1 MPYFDY
7 NFAPMRLRLI
17 FVLFTTFVLSACSV
31 YNKAEKKFQQGEYD
45 VAIDYYKKVIK
56 ADGEEKAKA
65 LYYTAEAY
73 RLSNRLEMATPFY
86 KAAIDA
92 DESNQNAYYF
102 YARGLKANS
111 NYEEARSILEQNIA
125 NIEDGELK
133 DLMRAELNNLD
144 NINRILEDSSLYT
157 VSNLKA
163 VNTKAAEYAPFYYN
177 GHLYFTS
184 TRSNDRVY
192 KATGD
197 GFSDIYKV
205 KTQGAK
211 IDTTTTQMLPSVIN
225 WPNANEGSVAITSD
239 GRTMVFAK
247 GNTGKRKGA
256 NDVNLYITRYRNKK
270 WSEPQ
275 LMDINDPTAW
285 NSTPSFSSDNRT
297 LYFASTRGGGFGG
310 TDIYSATVNSRGRW
324 GNVRNLGDKVNT
336 AEDEMFPSTS
346 EDGKLYFSSNGHPGF
361 GKLDLFT
368 AERKG
373 GRTVISH
380 LGAPMN
386 SNKDDFAL
394 FLYAPDRGFF
404 SSDRD
409 GGIGR
414 DDIYTFKNEDPNL
427 KIVNYYLAGTTTTRN
442 NNNQEVIL
450 PGTQVKFY
458 SSDSVLIG
466 EVVTG
471 QEGKFSYRV
480 SEEEDYFIIADKAD
494 YFTTRKL
501 FSTKGKSLDR
511 SKLTELV
518 TNKTF
523 EVSILLEE
531 IVLDKAFELE
541 NIYYDF
547 DSANIRADAA
557 VELDKLVTILNDN
570 PPIKIELSSH
580 TDSRGEPSYNLDLSK
595 RRAESAVAY
604 IISQGISANRIKA
617 KGYGES
623 RLIIKDAQTE
633 EDHEVNRRTEFKVTE
648 YDKEIARQ
656 IREAEDALFKRKT
669 VEVEVID
676 EREAPVKK
684 EKEDEFDFN

>member
-1 MPYFDY
+1 MS
-7 NFAPMRLRLI
+7 LRL
-17 FVLFTTFVLSACSV
+17 FFLFLFLITLNACSV
-31 YNKAEKKFQQGEYD
+31 YKKAEKKFEKGEYD
-45 VAIDYYKKVIK
+45 VAIDFYKKAIDEDEDHR
-56 ADGEEKAKA
+56 AQA
-65 LYYTAEAY
+65 LFYTAESY
-73 RLSNRLEMATPFY
+73 RLSNRLEIAAPYY

-92 DESNQNAYYF
+92 GMTTPEVYYY
-102 YARGLKANS
+102 YARSLKANG
-111 NYEEARSILEQNIA
+111 NYDEARRVLEVNMLDVAQDEIR
-125 NIEDGELK
+125 
-133 DLMRAELNNLD
+133 DLMRDELENLD
-144 NINRILEDSSLYT
+144 NINEILEDSSLYT
-157 VSNLKA
+157 ANNLRA
-163 VNTKAAEYAPFYYN
+163 LNTKAAEYAPFYHD
-177 GHLYFTS
+177 GFLYFTS
-184 TRSNDRVY
+184 TRNNDRIY

-197 GFSDIYKV
+197 GFSDIYKI
-205 KTQGAK
+205 KTQGARV
-211 IDTTTTQMLPSVIN
+211 DTTTTEKLPAVIN
-225 WPNANEGSVAITSD
+225 WPNANEGSVAISSD

-256 NDVNLYITRYRNKK
+256 NDVNLYITRYRNKR

-275 LMDINDPTAW
+275 LMAINDPNAW
-285 NSTPSFSSDNRT
+285 NSTPAFSSDNRT
-297 LYFASTRGGGFGG
+297 LYFSSTREGGFGG
-310 TDIYSATVNSRGRW
+310 ADIYSATVNSRGRW
-324 GNVRNLGDKVNT
+324 GNVRNLGPKINT

-346 EDGKLYFSSNGHPGF
+346 QDGKLYFSSNGHPGL

-373 GRTVISH
+373 GKINITH

-404 SSDRD
+404 SSDRE
-409 GGIGR
+409 GGVGR

-427 KIVNYYLAGTTTTRN
+427 KIVNYFLAGTTTTH
-442 NNNQEVIL
+442 NQDDKEVIL
-450 PGTQVKFY
+450 PGAQVRFY

-466 EVVTG
+466 EVLTG
-471 QEGKFSYRV
+471 QDGKFNFRV

-501 FSTKGKSLDR
+501 FSTKGKSLDK
-511 SKLTELV
+511 SKLSELV

-523 EVSILLEE
+523 ETNILLEE
-531 IVLDKAFELE
+531 IILDKAFELE

-547 DSANIRADAA
+547 DSANIRVDAA
-557 VELDKLVTILNDN
+557 KELDKLVTILADN

-604 IISQGISANRIKA
+604 IISQGIDPTRIKA

-623 RLIIKDAQTE
+623 RLIIKDAKTE
-633 EDHEVNRRTEFKVTE
+633 EEHETNRRTEFKVTE

-656 IREAEDALFKRKT
+656 IREAEDALFKRNT
-669 VEVEVID
+669 LEVEIVN
-676 EREAPVKK
+676 EKETPVKD
-684 EKEDEFDFN
+684 DEFDFN

>member
-1 MPYFDY
+1 MS
-7 NFAPMRLRLI
+7 LRL
-17 FVLFTTFVLSACSV
+17 FFLFLVLITLNACSV
-31 YNKAEKKFQQGEYD
+31 YKKAEKKFEKGEYD
-45 VAIDYYKKVIK
+45 VAIDFYKKAIDEDDEHR
-56 ADGEEKAKA
+56 AQA
-65 LYYTAEAY
+65 LFYTAESY
-73 RLSNRLEMATPFY
+73 RLSNRLEIAAPYY

-92 DESNQNAYYF
+92 GMTTPEVYYY
-102 YARGLKANS
+102 YARSLKANG
-111 NYEEARSILEQNIA
+111 NYDEARRVLEVNMLDVAQDEIR
-125 NIEDGELK
+125 
-133 DLMRAELNNLD
+133 DLMRDELENLD
-144 NINRILEDSSLYT
+144 NINEILEDSSLYT
-157 VSNLKA
+157 ANNLRA
-163 VNTKAAEYAPFYYN
+163 LNTKAAEYAPFYHD
-177 GHLYFTS
+177 GFLYFTS
-184 TRSNDRVY
+184 TRNNDRIY

-197 GFSDIYKV
+197 GFSDIYKI
-205 KTQGAK
+205 KTQGARV
-211 IDTTTTQMLPSVIN
+211 DTTTTEKLPAVIN
-225 WPNANEGSVAITSD
+225 WPNANEGSVAISSD

-256 NDVNLYITRYRNKK
+256 NDVNLYITRYRNKR

-275 LMDINDPTAW
+275 LMAINDPNAW
-285 NSTPSFSSDNRT
+285 NSTPAFSSDNRT
-297 LYFASTRGGGFGG
+297 LYFSSTREGGFGG
-310 TDIYSATVNSRGRW
+310 ADIYSATVNSRGRW
-324 GNVRNLGDKVNT
+324 GNVRNLGPKINT

-346 EDGKLYFSSNGHPGF
+346 QDGKLYFSSNGHPGL

-373 GRTVISH
+373 GKINITH

-404 SSDRD
+404 SSDRE
-409 GGIGR
+409 GGVGR

-427 KIVNYYLAGTTTTRN
+427 KIVNYFLAGTTTTH
-442 NNNQEVIL
+442 NQDDKEVIL
-450 PGTQVKFY
+450 PGAQVRFY

-466 EVVTG
+466 EVLTG
-471 QEGKFSYRV
+471 QDGKFNFRV

-501 FSTKGKSLDR
+501 FSTKGKSLDK
-511 SKLTELV
+511 SKLSELV

-523 EVSILLEE
+523 ETNILLEE
-531 IVLDKAFELE
+531 IILDKAFELE

-547 DSANIRADAA
+547 DSANIRVDAA
-557 VELDKLVTILNDN
+557 KELDKLVTILADN

-604 IISQGISANRIKA
+604 IISQGIDPTRIKA

-623 RLIIKDAQTE
+623 RLIIKDAKTE
-633 EDHEVNRRTEFKVTE
+633 EEHETNRRTEFKVTE

-656 IREAEDALFKRKT
+656 IREAEDALFKRNT
-669 VEVEVID
+669 LEVEIVN
-676 EREAPVKK
+676 EKETPVKD
-684 EKEDEFDFN
+684 DEFDFN

>member
-1 MPYFDY
+1 MS
-7 NFAPMRLRLI
+7 LRLTLLI
-17 FVLFTTFVLSACSV
+17 FLIVSLNACSV
-31 YNKAEKKFQQGEYD
+31 YKKAEKKFEKGEYD
-45 VAIDYYKKVIK
+45 IAIDFYKKAIEEDDENK
-56 ADGEEKAKA
+56 AQA
-65 LYYTAEAY
+65 LFYTAESY
-73 RLSNRLEMATPFY
+73 RLSNRLEIAAPYY

-92 DESNQNAYYF
+92 GMTTPEVYYD
-102 YARGLKANS
+102 YARSLKANA
-111 NYEEARSILEQNIA
+111 NYEEARRVLEVNMLDVEQDEIR
-125 NIEDGELK
+125 
-133 DLMRAELNNLD
+133 DLMRSELDNLD
-144 NINRILEDSSLYT
+144 NINEILEDSSLYT
-157 VSNLKA
+157 VNNLKA
-163 VNTKAAEYAPFYYN
+163 LNTKAAEYAPFYYN
-177 GHLYFTS
+177 SFLYFTS
-184 TRSNDRVY
+184 TRNNDRIY

-197 GFSDIYKV
+197 GFSDIYKL
-205 KTQGAK
+205 KTQGARV
-211 IDTTTTQMLPSVIN
+211 DTTTTEKLPAIIN
-225 WPNANEGSVAITSD
+225 WPNANEGSVAISSD

-256 NDVNLYITRYRNKK
+256 NDVNLYITRYRNKR

-275 LMDINDPTAW
+275 LMAINDPNAW
-285 NSTPSFSSDNRT
+285 NSTPAFSSDNRT
-297 LYFASTRGGGFGG
+297 LYFSSTREGGFGG
-310 TDIYSATVNSRGRW
+310 ADIYSATVNSRGRW
-324 GNVRNLGDKVNT
+324 GNVRNLGPKINT

-346 EDGKLYFSSNGHPGF
+346 QDGKLYFSSNGHPGL

-373 GRTVISH
+373 GKINITH

-404 SSDRD
+404 SSDRED
-409 GGIGR
+409 GVGR

-427 KIVNYYLAGTTTTRN
+427 KIVNYFLAGTTTTH
-442 NNNQEVIL
+442 NQDNKEVIL
-450 PGTQVKFY
+450 PGAQVRFY

-466 EVVTG
+466 EVLTG
-471 QEGKFSYRV
+471 QDGKFNFRV

-501 FSTKGKSLDR
+501 FSTKGKSLDK
-511 SKLTELV
+511 SKLSELV

-523 EVSILLEE
+523 ETNILLEE
-531 IVLDKAFELE
+531 IILDKAFELE

-547 DSANIRADAA
+547 DSANIRVDAA
-557 VELDKLVTILNDN
+557 KELDKLVTILVDN

-604 IISQGISANRIKA
+604 IISQGIDPTRIKA

-623 RLIIKDAQTE
+623 RLIIKDADTE
-633 EDHEVNRRTEFKVTE
+633 EEHETNRRTEFKVTE

-656 IREAEDALFKRKT
+656 IREAEDALFKRNT
-669 VEVEVID
+669 LEVEIVI
-676 EREAPVKK
+676 EKETPVKD
-684 EKEDEFDFN
+684 DEFDFN